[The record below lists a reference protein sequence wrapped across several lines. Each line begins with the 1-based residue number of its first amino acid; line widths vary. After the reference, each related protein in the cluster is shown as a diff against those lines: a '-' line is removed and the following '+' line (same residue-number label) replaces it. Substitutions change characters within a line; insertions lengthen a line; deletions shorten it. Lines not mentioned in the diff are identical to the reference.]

1 MVSTRTAAGPH
12 AGAAAGTGAPATP
25 RVGVLALQG
34 DVREHE
40 SVLRGLGAEVVRVRR
55 AADLDGLDG
64 LVLPGG
70 ESSVIDRLARLTGL
84 RDPLREDIRGG
95 LPVLG
100 TCAGLILLADRIL
113 DAAPGQET
121 FGGLDVL
128 VRRNAFG
135 TQTDSFETALVAPTL
150 GDPPPRSAFIRAP
163 LVEDAGEGVEVLASL
178 PDGRVV
184 GVRQADRIG
193 LAFHPEVTGED
204 RFHRLLLEAA
214 RARAGVPLAPSPA
227 QATTGSPARTAGD
240 AQPARG

>member
-1 MVSTRTAAGPH
+1 MPDV
-12 AGAAAGTGAPATP
+12 

-40 SVLRGLGAEVVRVRR
+40 AMLRGLGAHVVRVRR
-55 AADLDGLDG
+55 PTDLERLDA

-70 ESSVIDRLARLTGL
+70 ESSVIDRLSRLTGL
-84 RDPLREDIRGG
+84 RDPLRERVRDS

-121 FGGLDVL
+121 LGGLDVL

-135 TQTDSFETALVAPTL
+135 TQTDSFETALVTPAID
-150 GDPPPRSAFIRAP
+150 GPPVRSAFIRAP
-163 LVEDAGEGVEVLASL
+163 LVEEFGERVEVLASL

-184 GVRQADRIG
+184 GVRQGDRIG

-204 RFHRLLLEAA
+204 RFHRLLVEAA
-214 RARAGVPLAPSPA
+214 RRGNDDGAMG
-227 QATTGSPARTAGD
+227 RTARD
-240 AQPARG
+240 MPSARG